1 MEIQEFIHSVERLR
15 GNLLQQAIHYLD
27 SAADAEDAVQETL
40 VKLWI
45 LKDNIPDAAKMRN
58 MAMVVCRNVSLNMLR
73 DAKQS
78 IPIETAETITIKGSP
93 QELLEEQESRQKLKR
108 SIESL
113 TDKQR
118 AILKMRNVE
127 NMSYADIAKIIGT
140 SESSVRGMIS
150 KARLALLK
158 QMKGAI
164 E

>member
-27 SAADAEDAVQETL
+27 SAEDAEDAVQETL

-73 DAKQS
+73 DVKQS

-108 SIESL
+108 SIEAL

-118 AILKMRNVE
+118 AILRMRNVE